1 MSGMDPITM
10 AFHMSRYEESQR
22 AKKHEQEKKYAER
35 AEALNKNFQ
44 SIVAEMQT
52 QNKIL
57 AQQLEDAKRES
68 EEAKKDA
75 KNAKFFSWISF
86 AVSTLIA
93 TSSLIVAIVK

>member
-1 MSGMDPITM
+1 MNWIQSHRLFSYQDTK
-10 AFHMSRYEESQR
+10 E
-22 AKKHEQEKKYAER
+22 AKWQENTNKRKKEAER
-35 AEALNKNFQ
+35 TENLNKNFQ

-57 AQQLEDAKRES
+57 AQQVEDAKRES

-75 KNAKFFSWISF
+75 RNAKVFSWISF

-93 TSSLIVAIVK
+93 AASLIVAILK